1 MASAQ
6 DLKGEGGV
14 WAGDQVLSGLRVECT
29 VPVALCQVGC
39 RDGQKPCKEF
49 GLDIRPVGSHRRMN
63 WESQV

>member
-1 MASAQ
+1 M
-6 DLKGEGGV
+6 
-14 WAGDQVLSGLRVECT
+14 ECT

-39 RDGQKPCKEF
+39 RDGQKPCKES